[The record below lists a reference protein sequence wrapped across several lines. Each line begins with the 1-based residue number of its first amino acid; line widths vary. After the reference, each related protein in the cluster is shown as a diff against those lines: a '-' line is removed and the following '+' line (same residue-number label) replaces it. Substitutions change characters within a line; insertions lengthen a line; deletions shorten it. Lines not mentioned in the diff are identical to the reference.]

1 MKNLSIK
8 SVTLLAAAMSIMC
21 VQSCKKGN
29 PTPPL
34 GSRIEVN
41 VAIESQK
48 TAQNSASRAGT
59 GEASK
64 TGFANGDQFGLWV
77 VPYLNSETG
86 KEAASELR
94 GANNYVDNALHTLT
108 TGVWQTTAEVFYP
121 NAVALVDLYAVTPY
135 ESTMSDPVSANNSM
149 TNPKAYIFTLKS
161 DQTTA
166 ANVIASDLMT
176 AKTEKASQGST
187 PTLTFKHRMSKV
199 LLKFTLKEKY
209 KEKDITGVK
218 SVVVCGVPLK
228 ATVDITDDNVAAT
241 AATGT
246 NPATEISSYMTSAP
260 DMPVIKGNYIYEAIV
275 MPGATIAAGGSI
287 ARVTLIVGTA
297 PDAEEVEFDCK
308 VSASHTFANGKF
320 TTIDVAIEDQTTI
333 TVNAADITIDPW
345 TAQTSPGISTVKP
358 AMMIFSVTG
367 SGVAAKCTTI
377 KTAELTLEG
386 KKYTA
391 DVVYDNANAKLKC
404 TYRIPSTLFL
414 DELTA
419 VAFHNSTGGVVSN
432 LGVTSSDATG
442 KLLIKKN
449 PYDINNYSYVIATVE
464 F

>member
-8 SVTLLAAAMSIMC
+8 SVTLLAAAISIMC
-21 VQSCKKGN
+21 VQSCKKEN
-29 PTPPL
+29 PTLPT

-41 VAIESQK
+41 VAIEGQK
-48 TAQNSASRAGT
+48 IVQNSASRAGS

-64 TGFANGDQFGLWV
+64 TGFADGDQFGLWV
-77 VPYLNSETG
+77 VPYLNSEAS
-86 KEAASELR
+86 KEAAGELR

-108 TGVWQTTAEVFYP
+108 SGVWQTTAEVFYP
-121 NAVALVDLYAVTPY
+121 NAATFVDLYAVTPY
-135 ESTMSDPVSANNSM
+135 DGNMSLSSNNSM
-149 TNPKAYIFTLKS
+149 TDPKAYIFSLKS

-166 ANVIASDLMT
+166 DNVIASDLMT
-176 AKTEKASQGST
+176 AKTDKASQGST

-218 SVVVCGVPLK
+218 SVAVCGVPLK
-228 ATVDITDDNVAAT
+228 ATVDITDDSAAPS

-246 NPATEISSYMTSAP
+246 NPATEINAYMTSAP
-260 DMPVIKGNYIYEAIV
+260 DIPIVKGAYTYEAIV
-275 MPGATIAAGGSI
+275 MPGATIAAGESI

-297 PDAEEVEFDCK
+297 PNAEEVEFDCK
-308 VSASHTFANGKF
+308 VSTSHTFTSGQF
-320 TTIDVAIEDQTTI
+320 TTINVTIEDQTTI
-333 TVNAADITIDPW
+333 TVDATSITITDW
-345 TAQTSPGISTVKP
+345 TAQTSPDISTVKP

-367 SGVAAKCTTI
+367 SGVASKCPTI

-404 TYRIPSTLFL
+404 TYRIPSTLFP

-419 VAFHNSTGGVVSN
+419 VAFHNSTGSVVAN
-432 LGVTSSDATG
+432 IGITSSDPST